1 MTEKNVLD
9 FYNTLI
15 KILEDKFN
23 VTIVYELK

>member
-1 MTEKNVLD
+1 MTEKNVFD
-9 FYNTLI
+9 FYNTLM